1 MRLRALVPIEAIAFV
16 FAQDGLV
23 PGFVIRMQGL
33 RWMENGLLPGIVAVE
48 EADGGG
54 LIPNVPV
61 LKRPGVNGYLP

>member
-16 FAQDGLV
+16 FGLFRLLAQDGLV

-54 LIPNVPV
+54 
-61 LKRPGVNGYLP
+61 